1 MAVPSVDALRAVGQ
15 AAGLAAVGVASAE
28 RFDDTL
34 VVLRSR
40 KERGLHGGMH
50 FTYGRPERSTDP
62 ERTMPTARR
71 LVVGALSYRRT
82 PPEEPEAGE
91 ARIAAYQWEP
101 YYERLRAALG
111 EIASM
116 LVDAGFAAEVLS
128 DDNRLVDRA
137 AAHRAGL
144 GWFGK
149 NTNLLLPGLGSWFVL
164 GSVLTDAPL
173 EPVAEPVADGC
184 GPCARCLP
192 ACPTGALTAP
202 GELDARRCLAWLVQ
216 ADGVFP
222 IEHRAALGD
231 RIYGCDDCQEVCPP
245 NLGRAR
251 REGPTE
257 PVDRRGAVVDAVE
270 ILELSNVELMER
282 YGAWYIPRRQPAYLR
297 RNALVVL
304 GNVGDPTDLRLVDA
318 LRRLLGAEPL
328 LAAHAV
334 WTARRLGL
342 DGLLEAVAEPTDELV
357 AAELARPVQPLAAT
371 G

>member
-1 MAVPSVDALRAVGQ
+1 MEVPTVEVLRATGL
-15 AAGLAAVGVASAE
+15 AAGLDAVGVASAE
-28 RFDDTL
+28 PFDEAL

-40 KERGLHGGMH
+40 KRRGLHGGMH

-62 ERTMPTARR
+62 GRALPGARR
-71 LVVGALSYRRT
+71 LVVGALSYRRSAPD
-82 PPEEPEAGE
+82 PPRPGE

-101 YYERLRAALG
+101 YYRRLREGLG
-111 EIASM
+111 EVARV
-116 LVDAGFAAEVLS
+116 LTDAGHRSEVLA

-173 EPVAEPVADGC
+173 DPVDEPVADGC
-184 GPCARCLP
+184 GSCARCQP
-192 ACPTGALTAP
+192 ACPTGALATA

-222 IEHRAALGD
+222 VEHRAALGD
-231 RIYGCDDCQEVCPP
+231 RIYGCDDCQTVCPP
-245 NLGRAR
+245 NIARHRRA
-251 REGPTE
+251 GPTE
-257 PVDRRGAVVDAVE
+257 PVARAAAVVDAVE
-270 ILELSNVELMER
+270 MLELPDDELMAR
-282 YGAWYIPRRQPAYLR
+282 YGAWYIPRRQPHYLR

-304 GNVGDPTDLRLVDA
+304 GNVGDPADERLVAA
-318 LRRLLGAEPL
+318 LVRLLAAEPL

-342 DGLLEAVAEPTDELV
+342 DALLGHLADPDHDLV
-357 AAELARPVQPLAAT
+357 AAEVARPVALASR
-371 G
+371 